1 MSPLSESAFRSSPRR
16 WLLALACAVGLVA
29 CGGGEGGS
37 EASGTLRLALTDA
50 PACGYDH
57 VHVTIEKVRAH
68 RSASAGD
75 QDAGWSEIVL
85 SPARRVDL
93 RTLTNGIL
101 VELGQ
106 TALPAGRYTQLRL
119 VLAPNTGADP
129 LANSVTP
136 TGASE
141 TPLTTPSGQQSGLK
155 LKVDLEVG
163 ANQIA
168 DFVLDF
174 DACRSV
180 VRRGASGQYNL
191 KPVITVMPRVV
202 DVGQVEGYVEAAIAA
217 SSSVSVQLGGT
228 PVKGTLPA
236 ADGRFVLYPVPVGAG
251 YTLVVS
257 AAGRVTAAMT
267 GVPVTTAT
275 PTVVST
281 AAVRIVPPMAAASAP
296 RTVEGTVTG
305 VPPSAASVRALQTLP
320 ALTATEPE
328 TTIEVDWSA
337 VDDATGAWMLSLPI
351 DAPGRA
357 GYVANPTS
365 ISFAAQN
372 AAAGRYR
379 LEATGGTTRLTRD
392 VDVRVPVEPIV
403 FAFP

>member
-1 MSPLSESAFRSSPRR
+1 MFPQFESPLDVSPRR
-16 WLLALACAVGLVA
+16 WLIALACAVGLAA
-29 CGGGEGGS
+29 CGGGGGG
-37 EASGTLRLALTDA
+37 EAQGTLRLALTDA
-50 PACGYDH
+50 PPCGYDR
-57 VHVTIEKVRAH
+57 VHVTIEKVRVH
-68 RSASAGD
+68 RSASAGAN
-75 QDAGWSEIVL
+75 DAGWSEIVL
-85 SPARRVDL
+85 PAPRRVDL
-93 RTLTNGIL
+93 RTLTNGVL
-101 VELGQ
+101 FELGQ

-136 TGASE
+136 TGANE
-141 TPLTTPSGQQSGLK
+141 TPLTTPSAQQSGLK
-155 LKVDLEVG
+155 LNVDLEVG

-180 VRRGASGQYNL
+180 VRRGASSQYNL
-191 KPVITVMPRVV
+191 KPVITVLPRLT

-217 SSSVSVQLGGT
+217 TSSVSVQFGGK

-236 ADGRFVLYPVPVGAG
+236 ADGRFVLYPVPVGTG

-257 AAGRVTAAMT
+257 ATGRVTAAMT
-267 GVPVTTAT
+267 GVPVTTAA

-281 AAVRIVPPMAAASAP
+281 ATVRIVPPMAAASAP

-305 VPPSAASVRALQTLP
+305 VPAAAASVRALQTLP
-320 ALTATEPE
+320 ALSATEPE
-328 TTIEVDWSA
+328 TTIEVDWTA
-337 VDDATGAWMLSLPI
+337 VDDATGAWTLSLPI
-351 DAPGRA
+351 DAPGRT

-365 ISFAAQN
+365 IGFAAQD

-379 LEATGGTTRLTRD
+379 LEASGGATPLTREI
-392 VDVRVPVEPIV
+392 DVRVPVEPIV